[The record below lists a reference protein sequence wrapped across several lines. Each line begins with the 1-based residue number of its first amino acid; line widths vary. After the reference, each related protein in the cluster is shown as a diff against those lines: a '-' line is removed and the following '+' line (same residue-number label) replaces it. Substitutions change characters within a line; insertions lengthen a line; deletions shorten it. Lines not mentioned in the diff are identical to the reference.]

1 MYRFLLFA
9 YRSYEE
15 IGGMADLAFKFNMVE
30 ELQEAIYGNDEHGWV
45 CGKVIGGDAMNC
57 GRIIKEIMEY
67 AINNMTLEE
76 QKYFRKVMF
85 DAVGDLDEVILL
97 DDKDWR

>member
-1 MYRFLLFA
+1 
-9 YRSYEE
+9 
-15 IGGMADLAFKFNMVE
+15 
-30 ELQEAIYGNDEHGWV
+30 
-45 CGKVIGGDAMNC
+45 MNC

-67 AINNMTLEE
+67 VINNMTLEE